1 MGTKYKR
8 VLLKISGEAL
18 LGNQQFGI
26 DYEPVEMIAN
36 EIKSIYDKGVEVA
49 VVVGG
54 GNIFRGMKNSA
65 KLGMDQ
71 ASGDYVGMLATVMNA
86 VALQCALKKIDVECR
101 VQTAIAM
108 NQIAEP
114 YVRHRAIRHLEKG
127 RVVIFAAGTGNP
139 FFTTDTASA
148 LRASE
153 INAEVMLMAKNGVD
167 GIYNDDPKVNPEA
180 KKIEY
185 PAIVYSFNNFNRM
198 DADDKPYILHGRY
211 QIIHMYRHIKNDLKT
226 KFITEIPYCYFERR
240 MVTNGIYNDYYV
252 INI

>member
-1 MGTKYKR
+1 MVDNKYKR

-18 LGNQQFGI
+18 LGEQQFGI
-26 DYEPVEMIAN
+26 DPKPVEMIAD
-36 EIKSIYDKGVEVA
+36 EIRSIYERGVEIA

-65 KLGMDQ
+65 ALGMDQ

-86 VALQCALKKIDVECR
+86 VVLQCALKKIEVDCR
-101 VQTAIAM
+101 VQTAIAI
-108 NQIAEP
+108 NQIGEP
-114 YVRHRAIRHLEKG
+114 YLRHRAIRHLEKG

-167 GIYNDDPKVNPEA
+167 GIYDDDPRVNPNA
-180 KKIEY
+180 KKL
-185 PAIVYSFNNFNRM
+185 
-198 DADDKPYILHGRY
+198 DKVTYDE
-211 QIIHMYRHIKNDLKT
+211 IIKKDLKVMDT
-226 KFITEIPYCYFERR
+226 SACALCKQNKIPINVFDFKAQGSLVKI
-240 MVTNGIYNDYYV
+240 MNGEDVGTYV
-252 INI
+252 SVN

>member
-1 MGTKYKR
+1 MVSNKYRR

-18 LGNQQFGI
+18 LGDQQFGI
-26 DYEPVEMIAN
+26 DPKPVEMIAD
-36 EIKSIYDKGVEVA
+36 EIRSIYERGVEIA

-65 KLGMDQ
+65 RLGMDQ

-86 VALQCALKKIDVECR
+86 VVLQCALKKIEVECR
-101 VQTAIAM
+101 VMTAIAM

-167 GIYNDDPKVNPEA
+167 GVYDDDPKVNPNA
-180 KKIEY
+180 KKIDVISYAE
-185 PAIVYSFNNFNRM
+185 
-198 DADDKPYILHGRY
+198 
-211 QIIHMYRHIKNDLKT
+211 IIKRDLKVMDT
-226 KFITEIPYCYFERR
+226 SACALCKQNNIPITVFDFKASGSLVKI
-240 MVTNGIYNDYYV
+240 MNGESVGTYIS
-252 INI
+252 